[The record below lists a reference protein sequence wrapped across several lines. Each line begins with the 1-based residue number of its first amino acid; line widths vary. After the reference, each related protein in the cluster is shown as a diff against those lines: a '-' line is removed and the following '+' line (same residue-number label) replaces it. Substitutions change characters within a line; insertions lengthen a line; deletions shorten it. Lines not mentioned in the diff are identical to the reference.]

1 MHICRILRFV
11 FILEGERL
19 TDKGWRESKMSMNR
33 TLKIAVF
40 SVAILLGVISI
51 GNYPAGVLTRAQVKQ
66 DIKMPDVI
74 VLGKDA
80 KLGSI
85 TFNHVSHNGGKY
97 SIDGT
102 GPIACIECH
111 HAAQPATELV
121 KHPPL
126 RTAWPADR
134 TTTLTADLFAKDPAA
149 AGVAACR
156 DCHARAGQLPKLLP
170 AIPEIKHESSTA
182 MISLTNQ
189 QAFHRNC
196 AGCHTEAV
204 KQNKA
209 LRGPTAMQ
217 CTSCHKRV
225 G

>member
-1 MHICRILRFV
+1 MKRAISFAI
-11 FILEGERL
+11 
-19 TDKGWRESKMSMNR
+19 
-33 TLKIAVF
+33 IAVF
-40 SVAILLGVISI
+40 IAGALAMSRSGLLMIVA
-51 GNYPAGVLTRAQVKQ
+51 NAQNATT
-66 DIKMPDVI
+66 IPDVI

-80 KLGSI
+80 KLGQV

-111 HAAQPATELV
+111 HTAQPAAELA

-126 RTAWPADR
+126 KTAWPADR
-134 TTTLTADLFAKDPAA
+134 TTTLTADLFSKGAAA

-156 DCHARAGQLPKLLP
+156 SCHARAGETPKLIS
-170 AIPEIKHESSTA
+170 AIPELKHESSTA

-196 AGCHTEAV
+196 AGCHTEV
-204 KQNKA
+204 KKTTPA
-209 LRGPTAMQ
+209 MKGPTTTQ
-217 CTSCHKRV
+217 CTSCHKKA
-225 G
+225 

>member
-1 MHICRILRFV
+1 MCI
-11 FILEGERL
+11 
-19 TDKGWRESKMSMNR
+19 TR
-33 TLKIAVF
+33 TLKIA
-40 SVAILLGVISI
+40 ILGVTILFAAI
-51 GNYPAGVLTRAQVKQ
+51 GVGDGLVGVLTMAQVKQ
-66 DIKMPDVI
+66 DIKMPEVI

-80 KLGSI
+80 KLGSV
-85 TFNHVSHNGGKY
+85 TFNHVNHNGGKY

-102 GPIACIECH
+102 GPIACTECH
-111 HAAQPATELV
+111 HTAQPANELA

-126 RTAWPADR
+126 KTSWPADR

-156 DCHARAGQLPKLLP
+156 NCHARAGEIPKLLP
-170 AIPEIKHESSTA
+170 AIPEIKHEGSTA
-182 MISLTNQ
+182 MISLINQ

-209 LRGPTAMQ
+209 LKGPTTMQ
-217 CTSCHKRV
+217 CTLCHKRT